1 METKVFYQVNKIFT
15 LINSESKIA
24 TFEKEED
31 AFNYARL
38 SKMNEPRY
46 DYKVYKVMYSEEAID
61 TIEPNEPNEQE

>member
-31 AFNYARL
+31 AINYARL

-46 DYKVYKVMYSEEAID
+46 DYKVIKVTEETIF
-61 TIEPNEPNEQE
+61 TIEPNEQNKQE

>member
-15 LINSESKIA
+15 LINTESKIA

-46 DYKVYKVMYSEEAID
+46 DYKVIKVTEETIFSID
-61 TIEPNEPNEQE
+61 PNEQNEQE

>member
-15 LINSESKIA
+15 LINAESKIA

-46 DYKVYKVMYSEEAID
+46 DYKVIKVTEEAID
-61 TIEPNEPNEQE
+61 TIEPNEQNEQE

>member
-15 LINSESKIA
+15 LINAESKIA

-31 AFNYARL
+31 AINYARL

-46 DYKVYKVMYSEEAID
+46 DYKVIKVTEETIFTID
-61 TIEPNEPNEQE
+61 PNEQNKQE

>member
-24 TFEKEED
+24 KFEKEED
-31 AFNYARL
+31 AINYARL

-46 DYKVYKVMYSEEAID
+46 DYKVIKVTEETIF
-61 TIEPNEPNEQE
+61 TIEPNEQNEQE

>member
-15 LINSESKIA
+15 LINTESKIA

-46 DYKVYKVMYSEEAID
+46 DYKVIKVTEETIFS
-61 TIEPNEPNEQE
+61 IEPNEQNEQE